1 MAVDVTGKVQQM
13 NKMKNFAK
21 KIGLTAFAV
30 MALPLAAMAQEATST
45 TAMSDM
51 VNKVDVSDVK
61 TAVLAAAAILLGLL
75 VVKFGAKFVMGLF
88 GR

>member
-1 MAVDVTGKVQQM
+1 M

-30 MALPLAAMAQEATST
+30 MALPLAARAEGDA

>member
-1 MAVDVTGKVQQM
+1 M

>member
-1 MAVDVTGKVQQM
+1 M
-13 NKMKNFAK
+13 NKMKNFMK

-30 MALPLAAMAQEATST
+30 MALPLAARAEGET

-51 VNKVDVSDVK
+51 VNKLDVSDVK
-61 TAVLAAAAILLGLL
+61 TAVLAGAAILLGLL

>member
-1 MAVDVTGKVQQM
+1 M

-21 KIGLTAFAV
+21 KIGMTAFAV
-30 MALPLAAMAQEATST
+30 TALPMVARAEGEQAT

-51 VNKVDVSDVK
+51 VNKIDVSDVK

>member
-1 MAVDVTGKVQQM
+1 M
-13 NKMKNFAK
+13 NKMKNFVQ
-21 KIGLTAFAV
+21 KIGLTTFAV
-30 MALPLAAMAQEATST
+30 MALPMAARAEGET

-51 VNKVDVSDVK
+51 VNKLDVSDVK
-61 TAVLAAAAILLGLL
+61 TAVLAGAAILLGLL

>member
-1 MAVDVTGKVQQM
+1 M
-13 NKMKNFAK
+13 NKMKNFVQ

>member
-1 MAVDVTGKVQQM
+1 M

-21 KIGLTAFAV
+21 KIGLTAFAI

-61 TAVLAAAAILLGLL
+61 MAVLAAAAILLGLL

>member
-1 MAVDVTGKVQQM
+1 M
-13 NKMKNFAK
+13 NKMKNFVQ

-30 MALPLAAMAQEATST
+30 MALPMVARAEGET

-51 VNKVDVSDVK
+51 VNKLDVSDVK
-61 TAVLAAAAILLGLL
+61 TAVLAGAAILLGLL

>member
-1 MAVDVTGKVQQM
+1 M

-21 KIGLTAFAV
+21 KIGLAAFAV
-30 MALPLAAMAQEATST
+30 AALPMVARAEEGAAS

-51 VNKVDVSDVK
+51 VNKLDVSDVK
-61 TAVLAAAAILLGLL
+61 TAVLAGAAILLGLL

>member
-1 MAVDVTGKVQQM
+1 M

-21 KIGLTAFAV
+21 KIGLMAFAV
-30 MALPLAAMAQEATST
+30 MALPMAARAEGET

-51 VNKVDVSDVK
+51 VNKLDVSDVK
-61 TAVLAAAAILLGLL
+61 TAVLAGAAILLGLL

>member
-1 MAVDVTGKVQQM
+1 M

-30 MALPLAAMAQEATST
+30 MALPFAAMAQEATST

>member
-1 MAVDVTGKVQQM
+1 
-13 NKMKNFAK
+13 MKNFAK

>member
-1 MAVDVTGKVQQM
+1 M

-51 VNKVDVSDVK
+51 VKKVDVSDVK

>member
-1 MAVDVTGKVQQM
+1 M
-13 NKMKNFAK
+13 NKMKNFVQ

-30 MALPLAAMAQEATST
+30 MALPMAARAEGET

-51 VNKVDVSDVK
+51 VNKLDVSDVK
-61 TAVLAAAAILLGLL
+61 TAVLAGAAILLGLL

>member
-1 MAVDVTGKVQQM
+1 M

-30 MALPLAAMAQEATST
+30 AALPMVARAEEGAAS

-51 VNKVDVSDVK
+51 VNKLDVSDVK
-61 TAVLAAAAILLGLL
+61 TAVLAGAAILLGLL

>member
-1 MAVDVTGKVQQM
+1 M
-13 NKMKNFAK
+13 NRMKNFTK

-30 MALPLAAMAQEATST
+30 MALPMAARAEGET

-51 VNKVDVSDVK
+51 VNKLDVSDVK
-61 TAVLAAAAILLGLL
+61 TAVLAGAAILLGLL

>member
-1 MAVDVTGKVQQM
+1 M

-61 TAVLAAAAILLGLL
+61 MAVLAAAAILLGLL

>member
-1 MAVDVTGKVQQM
+1 M

-30 MALPLAAMAQEATST
+30 IALPLAAMAQEATST

>member
-1 MAVDVTGKVQQM
+1 M

-21 KIGLTAFAV
+21 KMGLTAFAV
-30 MALPLAAMAQEATST
+30 AALPMVARAEEGAASTS
-45 TAMSDM
+45 MSDM
-51 VNKVDVSDVK
+51 VNKLDVSDVE
-61 TAVLAAAAILLGLL
+61 TAVLAGAAILLGLL

>member
-1 MAVDVTGKVQQM
+1 M

-30 MALPLAAMAQEATST
+30 MALPLAAMAQEAAST

>member
-1 MAVDVTGKVQQM
+1 M

-61 TAVLAAAAILLGLL
+61 MAKNAH
-75 VVKFGAKFVMGLF
+75 KFRVF
-88 GR
+88 